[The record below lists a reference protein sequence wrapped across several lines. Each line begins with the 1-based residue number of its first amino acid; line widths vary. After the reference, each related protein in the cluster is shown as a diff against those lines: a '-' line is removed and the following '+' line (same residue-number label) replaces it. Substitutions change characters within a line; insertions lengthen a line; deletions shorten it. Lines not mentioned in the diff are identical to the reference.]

1 MGNVHHTKKV
11 QSAKSRPLW
20 NFALRRPDKKKIAAS
35 ELDDE
40 GKWAVHY
47 KPAQYEHQ
55 QENVFL
61 PSTRPPHIED
71 LHKEAEIGLKSLQEQ
86 GNLAGYSQ
94 QQIGNGCGYVE
105 DTSQHNDDE
114 PHAEK
119 PGSCVASDEAWAKTR
134 SLPPPTPDEIR
145 KDSLSSRS
153 GATPTGTTFKPP
165 QKIQSSFKGP
175 KLKEKRIRRTTIMG
189 LPQHVQQELGFG
201 KGSRVSKSTMK
212 VPGDGNAGIVSESR
226 REENHCFNV
235 VPHSR
240 ERASLQSVNFTDS
253 SQGATESISTLE
265 IHDQQNWGLIDFSQ
279 RPKSLAVP
287 KSLIPSELQNPVMS
301 MSPQATY
308 LSKIIPNAILPSAV
322 DVVMINTSQN
332 CLRTISRDSLIIAP
346 SPACSRSISLQNYDG
361 RDYASSDA
369 WSHSQSSET
378 IVSNNSTISSQGNTR
393 NHSAEKVREK
403 LRDEHNL
410 TNSVPDSRADTSR
423 WVNACSAQSVLE
435 TTEDTAAHNT
445 SNYQTDELKSNG
457 FVNQALSP
465 AESTSSIVDASDT
478 QSVTSERS
486 ISRSLSIRKMKKA
499 PVPPRRIHSLQ
510 QKEEEPNFQP
520 KDQSCVSPVDDDV
533 FSPAL
538 SDINHIQP
546 EPHVDSPVF
555 AANPQSHHN
564 PVTALNQME
573 EIPKGKS
580 KISPG
585 NPNSPIKSEQ
595 TMSPSS
601 GYSSQSG
608 TPTMGRD
615 PASPSPPGGKPKPVR
630 STSLISPEE
639 SPSSPS
645 ASISSLISERFDFF
659 SIPPPPSSPA
669 PPPPT
674 VKIAKLPPSVL
685 YSWGPASIPPPPAGP
700 APSPPKRKPSFLF
713 PAAAP
718 APPVT
723 TATSKQAPPVTT
735 ATSKQAPPVTTATSK
750 QAPPVTTA
758 TSKQAPPVTTAT
770 SDRAPPVTT
779 VTSKQALPVTTATSK
794 QAPPVTTA
802 TSGRALPV
810 TTATTSDWGLPVT
823 TATMSSQAPPVT
835 MVTSNQTPPVTA
847 TTAKQSLPVTVMTS
861 DQAQPIVTMT
871 SDQASPVTMAVP
883 NQIPPDS
890 TTVSSL
896 VTSSVSSQVP
906 LVTRSTASQA
916 PVATGTVPAALLPSP
931 SETLHVLSN
940 PAATSVSSAPPT
952 GQQEIIPVAA
962 KHSSPPPSPPPS
974 HHPPPPPKKAT
985 TTGASSPPS
994 SSTVSEPK
1002 RLSGFDWPPPPPPL
1016 SPSAFAPSTEPSSL
1030 PENTQQGEQEADF
1043 LFPPPPPP
1051 SLLTDSVQEKRFSA
1065 QDLQLVSLS
1074 SPPLLPPDK
1083 SLKSTIPGQPAPAEP
1098 SSQPLPPPVPTETKM
1113 SPRPKLCASPAAT
1126 SMSNHLQ
1133 QKPLAFPGT
1142 PAADSHLS
1150 KVITP
1155 KPKMSNQDSENKL
1168 PVQSPPPQNGSDQD
1182 VKPMVTPS
1190 LLQMVRL
1197 RSVQMNTYT
1206 AGGLDCQPQVSKN
1219 QPDLKPP
1226 AKSHMTAPSKPA
1238 RKSLTHRLS
1247 SSSDSESSIKPNS
1260 SLSVKKLTVS
1270 DVYGQSTLKPPED
1283 GAPQKS
1289 PASTASFILSKNV
1302 SPKKLV
1308 FETPR
1313 SPEAEAEVKR
1323 NFVAELNSVSE
1334 RIASKSESKSLTDA
1348 QSKVISET
1356 TSAQKK
1362 PGRIPPPVAKKP
1374 LFLPNVHRLPATSS
1388 DVKEPP
1394 QVQETSGA
1402 REATSDV
1409 KDEKDTEKAVLV
1421 RGLNYN
1427 FRDADKKDFSAALET
1442 TLKDN
1447 KLTEETQQTMRQT
1460 VAPTLN
1466 GKKVGNTLSTEER
1479 KAEERESGCWK
1490 QTRVTEEVGHQTSG
1504 FTKLKVSLPASGDEN
1519 NPK

>member
-1 MGNVHHTKKV
+1 MGPLEHSTEFKHHV
-11 QSAKSRPLW
+11 SAEGQ
-20 NFALRRPDKKKIAAS
+20 AAR
-35 ELDDE
+35 
-40 GKWAVHY
+40 
-47 KPAQYEHQ
+47 
-55 QENVFL
+55 
-61 PSTRPPHIED
+61 TCR
-71 LHKEAEIGLKSLQEQ
+71 
-86 GNLAGYSQ
+86 NLAGCSQ
-94 QQIGNGCGYVE
+94 QQIGNGCGYAE

-114 PHAEK
+114 PHGEK
-119 PGSCVASDEAWAKTR
+119 SGSCVASDEVWAKTR

-201 KGSRVSKSTMK
+201 KGSHVSNSTMK

-226 REENHCFNV
+226 REGNHCFSM
-235 VPHSR
+235 VPQSR
-240 ERASLQSVNFTDS
+240 GRASLRSVNFTDS

-403 LRDEHNL
+403 SRDEHNL

-423 WVNACSAQSVLE
+423 WVNACSVQSVLE
-435 TTEDTAAHNT
+435 TSEDTAAHNT

-486 ISRSLSIRKMKKA
+486 ISRSLSVRKMKKA
-499 PVPPRRIHSLQ
+499 PAPPRRIHSLQ

-520 KDQSCVSPVDDDV
+520 KDQSCVSPVDNDV

-564 PVTALNQME
+564 PVTAQNRME

-585 NPNSPIKSEQ
+585 NPNSPIKSER

-608 TPTMGRD
+608 IPTMGRD
-615 PASPSPPGGKPKPVR
+615 PTSPSPPGGRSKPDR
-630 STSLISPEE
+630 STSLVSPEE
-639 SPSSPS
+639 SLSSSS
-645 ASISSLISERFDFF
+645 ASISSSISERFDFF

-669 PPPPT
+669 PPPP
-674 VKIAKLPPSVL
+674 SML
-685 YSWGPASIPPPPAGP
+685 YSWGPASIPPPPAGS
-700 APSPPKRKPSFLF
+700 APSPPIRKPSFLF
-713 PAAAP
+713 PAAARAP
-718 APPVT
+718 PVTTATSKRVPPVT

-735 ATSKQAPPVTTATSK
+735 VTTSGQAPPVTTATTSS

-758 TSKQAPPVTTAT
+758 M
-770 SDRAPPVTT
+770 
-779 VTSKQALPVTTATSK
+779 
-794 QAPPVTTA
+794 
-802 TSGRALPV
+802 TSG
-810 TTATTSDWGLPVT
+810 
-823 TATMSSQAPPVT
+823 QA
-835 MVTSNQTPPVTA
+835 PPVTA
-847 TTAKQSLPVTVMTS
+847 TTSKRAPPFTMATS
-861 DQAQPIVTMT
+861 DRALPFTMAT
-871 SDQASPVTMAVP
+871 SDRALPIITTTSNQASPVTMAVP
-883 NQIPPDS
+883 NQVPPVS

-896 VTSSVSSQVP
+896 VTMSVSSQVP
-906 LVTRSTASQA
+906 LVTTTTAAQA
-916 PVATGTVPAALLPSP
+916 PVATGTVPVALLPSA
-931 SETLHVLSN
+931 SETVHALSN
-940 PAATSVSSAPPT
+940 PVATSVSSAPPT
-952 GQQEIIPVAA
+952 GQQEIIPVAT

-985 TTGASSPPS
+985 ITGASSPPS

-1016 SPSAFAPSTEPSSL
+1016 SPSAFAPSTEPSSV
-1030 PENTQQGEQEADF
+1030 PENTHQGEQEADF

-1051 SLLTDSVQEKRFSA
+1051 SLLTNSVQEKRFSA
-1065 QDLQLVSLS
+1065 QDLQSV
-1074 SPPLLPPDK
+1074 SPPSPPPLPPDK
-1083 SLKSTIPGQPAPAEP
+1083 SLKSTIPGQPATVEP
-1098 SSQPLPPPVPTETKM
+1098 SSQRLSPPVPTETKM
-1113 SPRPKLCASPAAT
+1113 SPRPKLSASPAAT
-1126 SMSNHLQ
+1126 STSNHLQ

-1142 PAADSHLS
+1142 PPADSHLS

-1182 VKPMVTPS
+1182 GKPIVTPS

-1197 RSVQMNTYT
+1197 RSVRVNTYT
-1206 AGGLDCQPQVSKN
+1206 TGGLDCQPQVSKN

-1226 AKSHMTAPSKPA
+1226 AKSNMTAPSKPA

-1247 SSSDSESSIKPNS
+1247 SSSDSESSVKPNS
-1260 SLSVKKLTVS
+1260 SLSVEKPTVS

-1374 LFLPNVHRLPATSS
+1374 LFLPNVHRPPATSS

-1402 REATSDV
+1402 REATSDA
-1409 KDEKDTEKAVLV
+1409 KDEK
-1421 RGLNYN
+1421 GNQ
-1427 FRDADKKDFSAALET
+1427 DAG
-1442 TLKDN
+1442 N
-1447 KLTEETQQTMRQT
+1447 RQ
-1460 VAPTLN
+1460 
-1466 GKKVGNTLSTEER
+1466 E
-1479 KAEERESGCWK
+1479 
-1490 QTRVTEEVGHQTSG
+1490 
-1504 FTKLKVSLPASGDEN
+1504 
-1519 NPK
+1519 